1 LTNSI
6 REVAES
12 STVIITM
19 VTRKEQVGE
28 ILLGPESILERTA
41 PDTVVLEMTYSD
53 PAVTREMKFQ

>member
-1 LTNSI
+1 
-6 REVAES
+6 
-12 STVIITM
+12 M